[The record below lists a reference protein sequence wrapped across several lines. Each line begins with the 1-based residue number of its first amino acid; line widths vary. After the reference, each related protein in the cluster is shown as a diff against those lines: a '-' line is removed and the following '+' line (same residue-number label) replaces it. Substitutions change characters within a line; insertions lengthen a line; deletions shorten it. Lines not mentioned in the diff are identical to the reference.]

1 MNVDDQV
8 RELCD
13 RALSSRDPAEVSEMI
28 LSQVRALL
36 HEHVARI
43 RKLVAERR
51 RRSELEQPSDIA
63 YGGTSF
69 SCPMLASPHQR
80 RNETE
85 QNKRHEHHH
94 ITSRTSIACDHARG
108 LDAVGRSQRRYC
120 FGD

>member
-63 YGGTSF
+63 MVERLSRVRCLRAHTSAV
-69 SCPMLASPHQR
+69 MKL
-80 RNETE
+80 
-85 QNKRHEHHH
+85 
-94 ITSRTSIACDHARG
+94 SRTSATSTTI
-108 LDAVGRSQRRYC
+108 
-120 FGD
+120 